1 MRISKHFITVS
12 ELEVEV
18 VRKAIKHL
26 RLAVYSPHGRIR
38 VAVPYHLDDEN
49 VRRAIIARMGWIKK
63 HQAKFKAQP
72 RQSAR
77 EMVFGESHYF
87 MGRRYL
93 LQVVE
98 RHRAHKVEIKDNE
111 KIVLYVKSGTTK
123 KNLKL
128 ALAAWYRDYLKDQL
142 PKLIAKWEKII
153 GVKVKAWGVKSMRTR
168 WGTCNIKA
176 KRVWIN
182 LELAKQP
189 VECLEYILV
198 HEMVHLRERLHNDKF
213 KAYMDKFYPKW
224 KMQKKILNR
233 IPLTQEEWGVKS

>member
-1 MRISKHFITVS
+1 MRTSKHFITVS

-26 RLAVYSPHGRIR
+26 RFAVYSPHGRIR
-38 VAVPYHLDDEN
+38 VAVPFHVDDEN
-49 VRRAIIARMGWIKK
+49 VRLAIIARMGWIKK
-63 HQAKFKAQP
+63 HLAKFKAQP
-72 RQSAR
+72 RQSAG
-77 EMVFGESHYF
+77 EMISGESHYF
-87 MGRRYL
+87 RGRRYL

-128 ALAAWYRDYLKDQL
+128 ALAAWYRDYLKAQL
-142 PKLIAKWEKII
+142 PKLIADWEKII
-153 GVKVKAWGVKSMRTR
+153 GVEVKAWGVKSMRTR

-224 KMQKKILNR
+224 KMQKMILNR
-233 IPLTQEEWGVKS
+233 TPLTPEE